1 MKSSPLPHNV
11 TYNKNSIKVIEQ
23 SSHNSYEIILRTKM
37 VERNAVRVDHGCGSL
52 RAEVEADEALAAV
65 TLRRLGDR
73 GGNRTIRVV

>member
-1 MKSSPLPHNV
+1 MKH
-11 TYNKNSIKVIEQ
+11 
-23 SSHNSYEIILRTKM
+23 TKM